1 MKTPQRVAIITGA
14 GAGIGRAVA
23 VELAREG
30 YALVLFGRTRETLS
44 QTAGLCGDAPVE
56 TVGGDVA
63 DPEQCR
69 RLIARAVERF
79 GRLDVLINNAGTAM
93 VRGVAESS
101 PDVLRTTFGVNT
113 IGPAVLMHYA
123 WPVFREQFERAGVGG
138 CVVNVSSVAALDP
151 FPGFFAYGASKA
163 ALDSLTLSAAR
174 EGTAIG
180 TRVFSVNPGA
190 VETELLRSAFDTAAV
205 PLEETMSPAS
215 IARVILDCIRGAHDA
230 HAGRPLP
237 VLPSVQRGWWMEW
250 ATGHRAPDAVFV

>member
-1 MKTPQRVAIITGA
+1 MSTPQRVAIITGA

-30 YALVLFGRTRETLS
+30 CALALFGRTRQTLS
-44 QTAGLCGDAPVE
+44 QTAALCGDAPVE

-63 DPEQCR
+63 DPQQCR

-79 GRLDVLINNAGTAM
+79 GRLDVLINNAGTAT
-93 VRGVAESS
+93 VRGVAETT
-101 PDVLRTTFGVNT
+101 PDILRATFDVNT
-113 IGPAVLMHYA
+113 IGPAALMHYA
-123 WPVFREQFERAGVGG
+123 WPIFRDQFRRAGVGG

-174 EGTAIG
+174 EGAAIG

-190 VETELLRSAFDTAAV
+190 VETQLLRSAFDTSAV
-205 PLEETMSPAS
+205 PPEETMSPAS
-215 IARVILDCIRGAHDA
+215 VAQVILDCLRGRHDA
-230 HAGRPLP
+230 HVGRPLL
-237 VLPSVQRGWWMEW
+237 VLPSVQRGWWMQW
-250 ATGHRAPDAVFV
+250 TSAHRAPDAVFV